1 MRRLAAA
8 IGLAALV
15 SLPGLGCAAK
25 QTPRA
30 TEDALLPARVRRLSN
45 FEFERSA
52 NALLSLDES
61 LHDALP
67 PDERQDGYT
76 INERQAMPSHYA
88 VELAR
93 VADKLAGLAVEKS
106 LAQLLPCANES
117 NVSDAC
123 VEGALTKLGR
133 RAFRRAPTEAE
144 RRSLLALYQQGFAAP
159 ELPSDAARRASGMA
173 FVLATL
179 LKSPSFLYLTELG
192 DAQRPNQLTPYE
204 IASSLAYAVSG
215 TAPNADL
222 LSAAESPTQLLEA
235 EQREAFARRL
245 LAQSS
250 TRHHFREFVLEW
262 LEVDQLE
269 RTAKASHLV
278 ANYDVLKSHM
288 LAETRNFADEVM
300 VYGGASL
307 RSLLGAGFTSLDPE
321 MADYYGIPGFSGA
334 RVRLSGQRR
343 LGVLEHASFL
353 SAHAYEDVTSPVKRG
368 DFVLRRVL
376 CVDLPR
382 PGEVGIETVMPPRS
396 EHGTTRERFAAHVA
410 SAECRTCHAS
420 IDPLG
425 FSFESFDAAG
435 RRRSREHEAPIE
447 TAGQLD
453 VAGHAL
459 RFRDSA
465 ELATQL
471 SQLPETRRCFA
482 RQALRYWTG
491 RRSAATE
498 EWFESLIDTLPSAR
512 RDSLLEWVVAWVKS
526 PEFIQRRRPT

>member
-1 MRRLAAA
+1 LRSAAA
-8 IGLAALV
+8 RVLFIGFACSSALA
-15 SLPGLGCAAK
+15 CAATQAPK
-25 QTPRA
+25 A
-30 TEDALLPARVRRLSN
+30 SEDALLPARVRRLSN

-61 LHDALP
+61 LHDTLP

-76 INERQAMPSHYA
+76 INERQAMPSHYTA
-88 VELAR
+88 ELAR
-93 VADKLAGLAVEKS
+93 VAERLAALAVEQRLS
-106 LAQLLPCANES
+106 ELLPCGGRQGAS
-117 NVSDAC
+117 SAC
-123 VEGALTKLGR
+123 LRSAIAKLSS
-133 RAFRRAPTEAE
+133 RAFRRPPTLAE
-144 RRSLLALYQQGFAAP
+144 QSALLALYEQASSAP
-159 ELPSDAARRASGMA
+159 ELASDSSRRAAGMA
-173 FVLATL
+173 FVISTL

-192 DAQRPNQLTPYE
+192 DGQPPDQLTPYE
-204 IASSLAYAVSG
+204 IASSLSYAVSG
-215 TAPNADL
+215 SAPDAEL
-222 LSAAESPTQLLEA
+222 LAAAESPTRLLLASE
-235 EQREAFARRL
+235 REAVARRL

-269 RTAKASHLV
+269 RTAKAAHLV
-278 ANYDVLKSHM
+278 ANYDSLKSHM
-288 LAETRNFADEVM
+288 LDETRNFADEVM

-307 RSLLGAGFTSLDPE
+307 SSLLRAGFTSLGPE
-321 MADYYGIPGFSGA
+321 MAAYYGIPGFVGP
-334 RVRLSGQRR
+334 RVRLSEQRR
-343 LGVLEHASFL
+343 QGVLEQASFL

-368 DFVLRRVL
+368 DFVLRRIL

-382 PGEVGIETVMPPRS
+382 PGEVGIEVVMPPRS

-410 SAECRTCHAS
+410 APECRTCHAS

-435 RRRSREHEAPIE
+435 RRRSRENERPIE

-453 VAGHAL
+453 VAGRSV

-465 ELATQL
+465 ELATEL
-471 SQLPETRRCFA
+471 AQLPEARHCFA

-498 EWFESLIDTLPSAR
+498 DWFEALIDALPSAR